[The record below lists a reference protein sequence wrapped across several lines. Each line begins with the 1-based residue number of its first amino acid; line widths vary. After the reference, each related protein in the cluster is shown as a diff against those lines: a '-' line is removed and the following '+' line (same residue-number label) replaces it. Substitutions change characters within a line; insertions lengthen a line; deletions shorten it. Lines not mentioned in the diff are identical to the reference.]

1 MNLLSLL
8 LKLLCILDAV
18 DLLPDFG
25 RRLRLEGMV
34 DNISTAKTF
43 NNLDEAKFES
53 RPEFMESNGNTRVL
67 FLVLVIIRQDYLRAR
82 QVFNLTLR
90 TVRSRVSRAH
100 ALVAKDIVSNV
111 IKLSQV
117 WSPLVVD

>member
-1 MNLLSLL
+1 
-8 LKLLCILDAV
+8 
-18 DLLPDFG
+18 
-25 RRLRLEGMV
+25 MV
-34 DNISTAKTF
+34 DNISTTKTF
-43 NNLDEAKFES
+43 NNLDEAKLES

-90 TVRSRVSRAH
+90 TVRSRVSCAH
-100 ALVAKDIVSNV
+100 ALVAKDVVSNV
-111 IKLSQV
+111 VKLGQV